1 MSSAPVANRIFL
13 SVVVPTHGRT
23 ALFLETLSS
32 LEQQTLASFELI
44 VTDDSTVEDDRTL
57 IREAVTA
64 YAERTGRSARY
75 IFSTP
80 RLGQARNTNQ
90 GLAEAQGRLLR
101 VLHSDDVLAPAAL
114 ESEVAL
120 MDDPRLNLELLYH
133 ERVRFTT
140 TPRFDPQQQPALTL
154 IQPDLL
160 FRSMMNVGTPLPS
173 ATVFRR
179 ELLDAIGGM
188 REDFD
193 FMCDWDLWIRMI
205 ACEHGRN
212 RLIGRLSP
220 GYVGWR
226 AHPDSTTGRLW
237 HRHFL
242 EHEQLMEGIKGDD
255 ALSVGL
261 IGSARTRD
269 GFFAGAV
276 RYRYQ
281 RLWDDVSRMTAGQCV
296 RALPMILR
304 CALSGP
310 SRRARLTPARG
321 AGWAADGIRRSGGLP
336 KPIPVRPGPS
346 SRRHVQRR
354 RRSRHLPIRAA
365 AFDSPSRTP
374 GNGHHPM
381 GQGGVRPRERRH
393 SREAVGAPM
402 IGPKVVDLVAM
413 CSRVEIDF
421 RFEAMNPNPG
431 AVRVVTDYNNTTNFW
446 SIRRLISGARAL
458 AIQDVNAN
466 AFVEPVLHQCLK
478 FTSTESTIEV
488 CLRDNQNLTSFGFKS
503 LLERLFP
510 RQFAWVDQSTR
521 GPAKVLRYR
530 RRAAAHASVWA
541 PHSGWTFGMLTTECV
556 STTSSGS
563 SSRSRRTARVPTRFS
578 IVSPIALPELERYR
592 GVRVLRFDQHDD
604 LGWIT
609 RKKNLIAQEAAYS
622 DILVCH
628 DRFLLS
634 EGFSQSF
641 ADWGYSYG
649 IAAVRVRLE
658 DGRRG
663 LDWGVVSSQNHVYS
677 SGGLLDYRAYSQYVY
692 VPGGATLIRKSFWK
706 SFPWNDNLFWNE
718 HEDVELCR
726 RVQRAGGIVTL
737 SSATVTAIED
747 RWVHLNPVIPLLR
760 SARGAVRPAGRR
772 AADSLPC
779 EGAGRVTSSTP
790 WLVRPEPAIARS
802 GRLYFLH
809 IPKTAGITF
818 GRFLQNHYT
827 FADTLLVDEWKARE
841 LPRHEVCRHSLFSG
855 HYSSEV
861 LDAMGERPRHRDADP
876 RSADALRLVVGALP
890 PGLASEVQR
899 YVRRPD
905 RSRGPRWAERLRL
918 STGPLAGAWAQDGG
932 RRYERSDRR
941 GSAGAARRSRSRRHH
956 LRSRAVDA
964 ARELPH
970 GVAAAAARLA
980 CQPAAGPAERN
991 SREPAVGC
999 RGAGNSAAVVRR
1011 HRAL

>member
-1 MSSAPVANRIFL
+1 MSSAPVANRISL

-23 ALFLETLSS
+23 ALFRETLSS

-57 IREAVTA
+57 IRAAVTA

-90 GLAEAQGRLLR
+90 GLAEARGRLLR

-133 ERVRFTT
+133 ERVMFTT

-269 GFFAGAV
+269 AFFAGAV

-281 RLWDDVSRMTAGQCV
+281 RLWDDVSHMTAGQFC
-296 RALPMILR
+296 RAVPMILR

-310 SRRARLTPARG
+310 SRRARLTPAPWTRLG
-321 AGWAADGIRRSGGLP
+321 
-336 KPIPVRPGPS
+336 
-346 SRRHVQRR
+346 SRRYPPLPGTAKAGRARPAKQKQPTARPAPVPKALTNDPRR
-354 RRSRHLPIRAA
+354 GLRFAVSAHLAA
-365 AFDSPSRTP
+365 AIIRWGKAAFARVNPATP
-374 GNGHHPM
+374 QN
-381 GQGGVRPRERRH
+381 
-393 SREAVGAPM
+393 AAGALLV
-402 IGPKVVDLVAM
+402 GPKVIEVASM
-413 CSRVEIDF
+413 RSRVEIDF
-421 RFEAMNPNPG
+421 RFGAMNTHPG

-541 PHSGWTFGMLTTECV
+541 PHTGWTFGMLTTGVRLDNVE
-556 STTSSGS
+556 
-563 SSRSRRTARVPTRFS
+563 RFIQS
-578 IVSPIALPELERYR
+578 VEAHCQDPYEILIVSPIALPELERYH
-592 GVRVLRFDQHDD
+592 GVRILRFDQHDD

-747 RWVHLNPVIPLLR
+747 RWVHLNPVIPFC
-760 SARGAVRPAGRR
+760 
-772 AADSLPC
+772 D
-779 EGAGRVTSSTP
+779 
-790 WLVRPEPAIARS
+790 
-802 GRLYFLH
+802 
-809 IPKTAGITF
+809 
-818 GRFLQNHYT
+818 Q
-827 FADTLLVDEWKARE
+827 
-841 LPRHEVCRHSLFSG
+841 HEVLYGRP
-855 HYSSEV
+855 V
-861 LDAMGERPRHRDADP
+861 GEQRIHF
-876 RSADALRLVVGALP
+876 LP
-890 PGLASEVQR
+890 KEQ
-899 YVRRPD
+899 
-905 RSRGPRWAERLRL
+905 
-918 STGPLAGAWAQDGG
+918 
-932 RRYERSDRR
+932 
-941 GSAGAARRSRSRRHH
+941 AA
-956 LRSRAVDA
+956 
-964 ARELPH
+964 
-970 GVAAAAARLA
+970 
-980 CQPAAGPAERN
+980 
-991 SREPAVGC
+991 
-999 RGAGNSAAVVRR
+999 
-1011 HRAL
+1011 